1 LPSNIP
7 PPSDGD
13 KKGGACAI
21 LEKKN
26 SSPAFLLRQLKN
38 FDHHPMVWM
47 CWMVIKKNL
56 SPSNN
61 GAVLGFFWSLSD
73 TPALS
78 DGDYIFWSPKNAW
91 REGHEMIIRKK
102 GREKKERKR
111 VEKKEEKK
119 AIRTR
124 GR

>member
-1 LPSNIP
+1 
-7 PPSDGD
+7 
-13 KKGGACAI
+13 
-21 LEKKN
+21 
-26 SSPAFLLRQLKN
+26 
-38 FDHHPMVWM
+38 
-47 CWMVIKKNL
+47 MVIKK
-56 SPSNN
+56 NN
-61 GAVLGFFWSLSD
+61 GAVLGSFWSLSD